1 MQITLRQRDIEL
13 ALKMYLASQG
23 IALADRAFSVDFTAG
38 RKESGLTATIDI
50 GTADDITD
58 AVVRSVNV
66 PAPDTLKEASNQG
79 TIESSVNKYA
89 AAEELVEGVNKDDL
103 KFASDTAGKSNYDV
117 KPETEEAPVGPVVKF
132 QSTEVVQTTPVA
144 ETFFVTQENKPTLVF
159 AEDPPF
165 DVAPV
170 VVAEETKVPA
180 PVAEAKP
187 EEVVRKP
194 INLFG

>member
-58 AVVRSVNV
+58 AIVRSVHV

-89 AAEELVEGVNKDDL
+89 AAEELVEGVNKDD
-103 KFASDTAGKSNYDV
+103 V
-117 KPETEEAPVGPVVKF
+117 KPETEEATVGPVVKF
-132 QSTEVVQTTPVA
+132 QSTEVVQPTPVA
-144 ETFFVTQENKPTLVF
+144 ETVFVTQENKPTLVF